1 MLNKSLPQGLFQ
13 PLEEG
18 DRQDQVWTPQ
28 MRLTKDSPSW
38 MWKKQGCTWP
48 LLMEETKQG
57 GKKVL
62 GAPPRQERKKEW
74 ASPQKIALTGKNGMK
89 KRSGRRRGGGGTLG
103 RRGGYGGERM
113 RRRRTLE
120 IGTEALSGSEA
131 PPTGGGTMP
140 TGAEAAPAAGA
151 TLEIGAGAAPAA
163 GATLETGDP
172 EASPKGP
179 PWSGKKGA
187 GQDQGGRA
195 IFQHWPR
202 PRTLEKGRETGDCH
216 G

>member
-1 MLNKSLPQGLFQ
+1 MHLQ
-13 PLEEG
+13 
-18 DRQDQVWTPQ
+18 
-28 MRLTKDSPSW
+28 
-38 MWKKQGCTWP
+38 
-48 LLMEETKQG
+48 
-57 GKKVL
+57 GKK
-62 GAPPRQERKKEW
+62 GKKEW